1 MLPFYSRYFIMY
13 DYTLE
18 WYNEYTITKNDFD
31 FFMEKDKS
39 YKYLSYVINK
49 KLLIEK
55 FYSDM

>member
-1 MLPFYSRYFIMY
+1 MKNVYMYNDSIIGYF
-13 DYTLE
+13 
-18 WYNEYTITKNDFD
+18 EYTITKNDFD

>member
-1 MLPFYSRYFIMY
+1 MLPVFSRYYMMF
-13 DYTLE
+13 DYSLLQ
-18 WYNEYTITKNDFD
+18 YLGYTILKTDFD

-39 YKYLSYVINK
+39 YKYMNYVINK